1 MWCCQLCGCAFA
13 HGYEDGH
20 HSEAS
25 PDVSTAV
32 ECCALLQWDA
42 ARCVNGGYPH
52 GENDVVCFRF
62 HGGKWHASVCI
73 LGYPI
78 FRHVN
83 HGYGMLWD
91 VMSQHGL
98 KTHRLWWIHI
108 NSTLR
113 TIPLHVTG
121 TYFDR
126 FSHDFQMI
134 SDPKSFQNDPK
145 NRIPDATWLTGS
157 LGLGTA
163 QRQAASAAERIEG
176 GAMCPRRKFTTFP
189 CWTSWKAA
197 FLFIF
202 SLDHPRSW
210 VLSLSYTVISYYIDC
225 EILVLETS
233 FLRPKWNFF
242 TSSN

>member
-1 MWCCQLCGCAFA
+1 MWCCQLCGWCLCPWLRRWAPQW
-13 HGYEDGH
+13 
-20 HSEAS
+20 SESWCLNRCGVLCLATMGRSQMCQWGIS
-25 PDVSTAV
+25 PRWKW
-32 ECCALLQWDA
+32 CCMFF
-42 ARCVNGGYPH
+42 VFM
-52 GENDVVCFRF
+52 GENDMPVYVFW
-62 HGGKWHASVCI
+62 GI
-73 LGYPI
+73 LFSDTSIMVMGCY
-78 FRHVN
+78 
-83 HGYGMLWD
+83 D
-91 VMSQHGL
+91 MSQHGP

-189 CWTSWKAA
+189 RWTSWKAA

-202 SLDHPRSW
+202 SLDHPRSL
-210 VLSLSYTVISYYIDC
+210 VLSLSISYYYI
-225 EILVLETS
+225 I
-233 FLRPKWNFF
+233 
-242 TSSN
+242 

>member
-1 MWCCQLCGCAFA
+1 
-13 HGYEDGH
+13 
-20 HSEAS
+20 
-25 PDVSTAV
+25 
-32 ECCALLQWDA
+32 
-42 ARCVNGGYPH
+42 
-52 GENDVVCFRF
+52 
-62 HGGKWHASVCI
+62 
-73 LGYPI
+73 
-78 FRHVN
+78 
-83 HGYGMLWD
+83 
-91 VMSQHGL
+91 MSQHGL

-233 FLRPKWNFF
+233 FLRPEMKFLYVFKLNKDQTFNIHKLGEVLQRNRCGTPWVARPPWISMDFHCFF
-242 TSSN
+242 VLSIMSFCVNAENLCFDVEDDNIYNII

>member
-1 MWCCQLCGCAFA
+1 MWCCQLCGWCLCPWLRRWAPQW
-13 HGYEDGH
+13 
-20 HSEAS
+20 SESWCLNRCGVPCLATMGRSQMCQWGIS
-25 PDVSTAV
+25 PWWKWCCMFSFSWGNMTCQCMYFGVSYFQTR
-32 ECCALLQWDA
+32 QSW
-42 ARCVNGGYPH
+42 
-52 GENDVVCFRF
+52 
-62 HGGKWHASVCI
+62 
-73 LGYPI
+73 
-78 FRHVN
+78 
-83 HGYGMLWD
+83 LWD
-91 VMSQHGL
+91 VMSQHGP

-189 CWTSWKAA
+189 CWTSYNIVKSS
-197 FLFIF
+197 IF
-202 SLDHPRSW
+202 VHFFPRS
-210 VLSLSYTVISYYIDC
+210 S
-225 EILVLETS
+225 
-233 FLRPKWNFF
+233 
-242 TSSN
+242 